1 MNDYLLNS
9 EALIVEAQKLLSKK
23 VGLSEN
29 KLEESEM
36 FLIERGLSQHMMML
50 QAQLRAKVKYIIHNL
65 DNLFLQ
71 QRISPSIWQRKSS
84 NSSQRWSDRNKIWLR
99 RFLLESLRIN
109 RPFKQFLCCWHSF
122 SMIWFMRSTMLRKKT
137 SWRMLPKKSL
147 LPTNSWPK
155 SSKIWSF
162 PLSS

>member
-50 QAQLRAKVKYIIHNL
+50 QAQLRAKVK
-65 DNLFLQ
+65 
-71 QRISPSIWQRKSS
+71 
-84 NSSQRWSDRNKIWLR
+84 
-99 RFLLESLRIN
+99 
-109 RPFKQFLCCWHSF
+109 
-122 SMIWFMRSTMLRKKT
+122 
-137 SWRMLPKKSL
+137 
-147 LPTNSWPK
+147 
-155 SSKIWSF
+155 
-162 PLSS
+162 

>member
-71 QRISPSIWQRKSS
+71 QRISPSIWQKKLS
-84 NSSQRWSDRNKIWLR
+84 NSSQR
-99 RFLLESLRIN
+99 
-109 RPFKQFLCCWHSF
+109 
-122 SMIWFMRSTMLRKKT
+122 
-137 SWRMLPKKSL
+137 
-147 LPTNSWPK
+147 
-155 SSKIWSF
+155 
-162 PLSS
+162 